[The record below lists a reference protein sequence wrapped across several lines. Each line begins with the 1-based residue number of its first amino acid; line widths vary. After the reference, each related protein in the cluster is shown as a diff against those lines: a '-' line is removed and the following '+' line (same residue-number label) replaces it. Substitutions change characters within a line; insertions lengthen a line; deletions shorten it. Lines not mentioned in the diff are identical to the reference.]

1 TDILPEIAPARA
13 ACRIGTC
20 PVYFAPSRSNLRTNI
35 WTTTQI
41 QIPLAASAAAW
52 RVARTACVTPAC
64 RSSAAKTDPRAD
76 CPPGF
81 EAGRIGRPAK
91 VVSASLNRRR
101 KTMANLLRRLNP
113 TRAFDGLWRN
123 GDF

>member
-1 TDILPEIAPARA
+1 MTDILPEIAPARA

-81 EAGRIGRPAK
+81 AAGRVGPTAQDVFPLLHTRRKRNAK
-91 VVSASLNRRR
+91 VF
-101 KTMANLLRRLNP
+101 LRLDTTP
-113 TRAFDGLWRN
+113 T
-123 GDF
+123 